1 MEKNFNCRDVLLKS
15 GSENFGSDPVRLGC
29 PLEFILLYFHTL
41 MRDFRSGKIKYLLS
55 EKMGSQTVIEETV
68 RNNIQKTQEFLDM
81 LKNYKKILIET
92 NSIIISEQ
100 ESFEGK
106 SFLQN

>member
-1 MEKNFNCRDVLLKS
+1 
-15 GSENFGSDPVRLGC
+15 
-29 PLEFILLYFHTL
+29 
-41 MRDFRSGKIKYLLS
+41 MRDPRSGKIKYPLS
-55 EKMGSQTVIEETV
+55 EKMGSRTVIEETV